1 METLPH
7 DIDVGCSEASKTMRN
22 AKGFVEDNV
31 FEIED
36 AIGIETDPWKAHA
49 MGEIVEIA
57 TRCPIAIAANAGA

>member
-1 METLPH
+1 
-7 DIDVGCSEASKTMRN
+7 MRN
-22 AKGFVEDNV
+22 AKGFVEDDV